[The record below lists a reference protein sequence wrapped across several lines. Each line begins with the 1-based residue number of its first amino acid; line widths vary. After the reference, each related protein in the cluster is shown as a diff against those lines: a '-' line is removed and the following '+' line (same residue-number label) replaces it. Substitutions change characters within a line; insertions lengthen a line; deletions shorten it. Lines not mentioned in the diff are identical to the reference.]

1 MNRTHPRGRLFA
13 ALLAATLPVTAGAHC
28 EAHEAQVRPTP
39 AAAEAGEAITVAPD
53 ELQWAPGPGSL
64 PPGAEFV
71 LIEGDPAQPGPLTL
85 RLKFPAGYRIPA
97 HTHPAIEHITVLS
110 GAFGIGMGDTLDT
123 AKGHEMPA
131 GSFVVMPVGHT
142 HFAWT
147 DEETVVQLHSIG
159 PWGITYVNPADDPR
173 GH

>member
-1 MNRTHPRGRLFA
+1 MKRTYSALARGSARTALLFA
-13 ALLAATLPVTAGAHC
+13 ALGLGMVSI
-28 EAHEAQVRPTP
+28 
-39 AAAEAGEAITVAPD
+39 AAAQSHGPGTMVAPD

-64 PPGAEFV
+64 PPGAEVV
-71 LIEGDPAQPGPLTL
+71 LIEGSPSEPGPLTL

-110 GAFGIGMGDTLDT
+110 GVFNIGMGDVLDV
-123 AKGHEMPA
+123 AQGRAMPV

-147 DEETVVQLHSIG
+147 DEETIVQLHSNG
-159 PWGITYVNPADDPR
+159 PWGIDYVDPANDPR
-173 GH
+173 TN

>member
-1 MNRTHPRGRLFA
+1 MHRTSSAARGSART
-13 ALLAATLPVTAGAHC
+13 ALLAAAISLGIVPL
-28 EAHEAQVRPTP
+28 
-39 AAAEAGEAITVAPD
+39 AAAQAHGPEVMVAPD

-71 LIEGDPAQPGPLTL
+71 LIEGNPSEPGPLTL

-97 HTHPAIEHITVLS
+97 HTHPAIEHITVLA
-110 GAFGIGMGDTLDT
+110 GVFNVGMGDALDET
-123 AKGHEMPA
+123 QGRAMPV

-147 DEETVVQLHSIG
+147 DEETIVQLHSMG
-159 PWGITYVNPADDPR
+159 PWGIDYVDPANDPR
-173 GH
+173 IN